1 MSLKQNVIDEGTQR
15 FRRHP
20 VAAMVL
26 GRIGRNFAAGMSGGL
41 AYVFDPKNVFWK
53 CCNPAMVT
61 MERLSDPEERKR
73 VQALIY
79 AHLENTESPRAD
91 EILRHWDEMVKQFW
105 RVVPHQPKT
114 KPADK
119 PAAVSMNGRSKSAI
133 VDGVENGVAQSEFR
147 TRQIS

>member
-79 AHLENTESPRAD
+79 AHLENAESPRAD

-105 RVVPHQPKT
+105 RVSPRPPKT
-114 KPADK
+114 TSALT
-119 PAAVSMNGRSKSAI
+119 NGRSTSAT
-133 VDGVENGVAQSEFR
+133 VDQLEHSVAQSEFR